1 MCVCLHSE
9 CVATLCRAG
18 LITQMTSDP
27 PPPERNKRTF
37 SVPDHLKS
45 HFVLFMAR
53 NI

>member
-1 MCVCLHSE
+1 MCMCLHSE
-9 CVATLCRAG
+9 CVTTQCRAG

-27 PPPERNKRTF
+27 PECNKRTF